1 MYELFFSHFS
11 FGYGNAKIIVSG
23 HELMVL
29 QSSTHYDAFTDHN
42 QSVVSAIFTQVVCAQ
57 I

>member
-23 HELMVL
+23 HELIVL

-42 QSVVSAIFTQVVCAQ
+42 QSVVCAIFTQVVCAQ